1 MEAGRAT
8 GKDLALPKVKTTPE
22 HPLASMR
29 KMLAGLRM
37 FQKTFHSLVVFDILS
52 TSHGPG
58 TTQWEGPAWTLCP
71 PGSDGDSEIV
81 LFRGL
86 SVSPGASLLAGSLLC
101 FPSASQRSA
110 PRGSGLSPPLPPLL
124 RHTRTGS
131 LPESR
136 ALTTT
141 CQRADPALHTSPE
154 RQTFQGCFL
163 LHVPFWKCRW
173 LVTCNVKTP
182 GVAPCS
188 PQAASGAPS
197 PVCPSRIPSSHL
209 EALQLSLTP
218 GHPRHDHGVS

>member
-1 MEAGRAT
+1 MVQGPLSGRVQ
-8 GKDLALPKVKTTPE
+8 L
-22 HPLASMR
+22 
-29 KMLAGLRM
+29 
-37 FQKTFHSLVVFDILS
+37 
-52 TSHGPG
+52 
-58 TTQWEGPAWTLCP
+58 
-71 PGSDGDSEIV
+71 
-81 LFRGL
+81 GL
-86 SVSPGASLLAGSLLC
+86 SAHQAVMVTLKSSSSVASQCLPGPLCLQGRCC

-110 PRGSGLSPPLPPLL
+110 PRGSGLPPPPPPLL

-141 CQRADPALHTSPE
+141 CQRADSALHTSPE

-163 LHVPFWKCRW
+163 LHVSSRKCRW